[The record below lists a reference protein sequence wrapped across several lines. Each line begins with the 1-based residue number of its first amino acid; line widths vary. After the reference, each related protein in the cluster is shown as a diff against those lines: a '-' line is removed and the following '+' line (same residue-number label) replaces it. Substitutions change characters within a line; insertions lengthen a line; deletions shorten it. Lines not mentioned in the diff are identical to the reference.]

1 MSMTELPS
9 GVFYV
14 GIPSMPAGMT
24 VDEYRRNRAPRRS
37 WRRRSAKG
45 CDRRETMG
53 AAGPLG
59 AAGRARL
66 AEVRAT

>member
-9 GVFYV
+9 SVFYV

-24 VDEYRRNRAPRRS
+24 VDEYRRSRAPQRS

-45 CDRRETMG
+45 CHRCETIG
-53 AAGPLG
+53 AAGLEP
-59 AAGRARL
+59 ASSR
-66 AEVRAT
+66 V